1 MTFLRAMQM
10 FGLASLA
17 IGIVCASFTH
27 RLPKRGWLGVTLLL
41 VSALAWALIDRD
53 GGLLTS
59 SLPMF
64 TAFLFIAPIAVVYS
78 VRARR
83 AAPDRTVALA
93 AFAGSFLVAAFLLFM
108 LAGLVYSFFAV

>member
-1 MTFLRAMQM
+1 MTSLRAMQM

-17 IGIVCASFTH
+17 IGIVCARLTY
-27 RLPKRGWLGVTLLL
+27 RLPKRGWLGVTFLV

-53 GGLLTS
+53 GGSPTS

-64 TAFLFIAPIAVVYS
+64 TAFLFVAPIAVVYS
-78 VRARR
+78 FRARR

-93 AFAGSFLVAAFLLFM
+93 AFVGSFLVAAFLLFM
-108 LAGLVYSFFAV
+108 LAGLVFFFFS

>member
-1 MTFLRAMQM
+1 MTSLRAMQM

-27 RLPKRGWLGVTLLL
+27 RLPKHGWLGVTLLL

-53 GGLLTS
+53 GGSLTS

-78 VRARR
+78 FRVRR

-93 AFAGSFLVAAFLLFM
+93 AFVGSFLVAAFLLFM